1 MLGKR
6 GIPFKGEI
14 KTAEINPTEK
24 LSLGKRIKSRKRGGK
39 ASISDEIHTYK
50 EQGIFLFTYLNLGER
65 QQYNMK
71 SN

>member
-24 LSLGKRIKSRKRGGK
+24 QPGEKNLKQEERRKGF
-39 ASISDEIHTYK
+39 Y
-50 EQGIFLFTYLNLGER
+50 Q
-65 QQYNMK
+65 
-71 SN
+71 